1 MALILRGRVRDTS
14 TTTGTGSI
22 TVSGAA
28 ISTYRTFSAVMVA
41 TDTIWAAI
49 VNRAA
54 NEWEVGLYTYA
65 STNTLSRVAGNV
77 FDGTAGAGALVNF
90 SAGTKDVFVITPIST
105 SWVQMTQAAYNA
117 LAPPNPNTL
126 YVIVG

>member
-49 VNRAA
+49 INRAA

-65 STNTLSRVAGNV
+65 SANTLSRVAGNV

-105 SWVQMTQAAYNA
+105 YWTQITQAAYNA
-117 LAPPNPNTL
+117 LSPPNPNTL